1 MSRPDTRSA
10 WRAAL
15 ALFPLALACG
25 GASTPPPEIPPI
37 DEEVEVE
44 GPEARPVEET
54 VRRMDLGVPQLIE
67 MRSESP
73 VVTIRVAFDAG
84 SAEDP
89 RGQEGL
95 TRLAAK
101 LMVEGGAGER
111 SYREL
116 TEALYPMAGA
126 IDAATGRDQTVFVG
140 RVHRDHLEE
149 FYALFRDVLLAPRF
163 EASDFERL
171 QARAKSALTLE
182 LRGND
187 DEALGKA
194 ALQAMLYE
202 GHPYAHPPLGTES
215 GLEATTREAA
225 AAQAGRVFCAGRAI
239 VGVAGGYPEGFAA
252 RVLEDVAERDGEQ
265 CVGRIVLPEPEP
277 RPTRVM
283 LVEKDAASVAISMG
297 MPIGVT
303 RDHPD
308 YAALTLAAAYLGQ
321 HRTFAG
327 RLMQKMRGDRGL
339 NYGDY
344 AYVEHFDQEGWTRF
358 PAPNRARRQ
367 QYFSIW
373 IRPVQRE
380 QAHFALRMAVRELE
394 LFRERGLSA
403 EDFER
408 IRTFADRYYAL
419 YLQTESRRLGFAIDD
434 RLYDTVDPW
443 LETLRSRWAELD
455 VAEVNAAI
463 RRHIEPSRLQVA
475 VVTPDAEAFADTL
488 ASEAPSP
495 IRYRAEVEEAVREED
510 REVVE
515 YEVGIPR
522 SRMRVLP
529 VTNLFE

>member
-1 MSRPDTRSA
+1 
-10 WRAAL
+10 
-15 ALFPLALACG
+15 
-25 GASTPPPEIPPI
+25 
-37 DEEVEVE
+37 
-44 GPEARPVEET
+44 
-54 VRRMDLGVPQLIE
+54 
-67 MRSESP
+67 
-73 VVTIRVAFDAG
+73 
-84 SAEDP
+84 
-89 RGQEGL
+89 
-95 TRLAAK
+95 
-101 LMVEGGAGER
+101 
-111 SYREL
+111 
-116 TEALYPMAGA
+116 
-126 IDAATGRDQTVFVG
+126 
-140 RVHRDHLEE
+140 
-149 FYALFRDVLLAPRF
+149 
-163 EASDFERL
+163 
-171 QARAKSALTLE
+171 
-182 LRGND
+182 
-187 DEALGKA
+187 
-194 ALQAMLYE
+194 
-202 GHPYAHPPLGTES
+202 
-215 GLEATTREAA
+215 
-225 AAQAGRVFCAGRAI
+225 
-239 VGVAGGYPEGFAA
+239 
-252 RVLEDVAERDGEQ
+252 
-265 CVGRIVLPEPEP
+265 
-277 RPTRVM
+277 M